1 MNDWAKKLFSE
12 PHTLGIILSSGVLGL
27 IAGVYQ
33 GIVQKRHGGWGGFF
47 SALVSGVV
55 VSVLVGL
62 AIEGWV
68 PSETL
73 RLAIIGAAAVVSEDM
88 LAGLKTVAK
97 AFGGDPVGVVFR
109 VLDAMRGRT
118 PTPRIPTGTTRPATL
133 EGDR

>member
-12 PHTLGIILSSGVLGL
+12 PHTLGIIVSSGIVGL

-33 GIVQKRHGGWGGFF
+33 GIVQKRHGGWGGFLQ
-47 SALVSGVV
+47 ALVSGVV

-88 LAGLKTVAK
+88 LAGLKTVGK
-97 AFGGDPVGVVFR
+97 AFGVDPIGAVFR
-109 VLDAMRGRT
+109 VLDALRGRT
-118 PTPRIPTGTTRPATL
+118 PAPRVPTGTTAPANL
-133 EGDR
+133 DGDR